1 MNGKLGLYEDQRRH
15 DVVIK
20 EILDLK
26 LRTNPTQESKLKIQK
41 LQQELEE
48 IEARTGI

>member
-20 EILDLK
+20 EILDL
-26 LRTNPTQESKLKIQK
+26 
-41 LQQELEE
+41 
-48 IEARTGI
+48 EARTGI